1 MYIIIMSAEMKRLI
15 SLRQAIF
22 AKRQEAIA
30 RHNATV
36 RERIL
41 AAEAQSQSQEQE
53 QLKQESIE
61 NYELVSE
68 IGSDGGKIAYL
79 DFQINHIK
87 TNEEKVSMLTTTFL
101 NQLEEDMNH
110 SFNKFK

>member
-22 AKRQEAIA
+22 VKRQEAIA
-30 RHNATV
+30 RHNAAV

-41 AAEAQSQSQEQE
+41 AAEAQEQE

-61 NYELVSE
+61 NYDLVSE

-101 NQLEEDMNH
+101 NQLEEDMNRP
-110 SFNKFK
+110 FNKFK

>member
-1 MYIIIMSAEMKRLI
+1 MSAEMKRLI

-22 AKRQEAIA
+22 VKRQEAIA
-30 RHNATV
+30 RHNAAV

-41 AAEAQSQSQEQE
+41 AAEAQEQE

-61 NYELVSE
+61 NYDLVSE

-101 NQLEEDMNH
+101 NQLEEDMNRP
-110 SFNKFK
+110 FNKFK

>member
-22 AKRQEAIA
+22 VKRQEAIA
-30 RHNATV
+30 RHNAAV

-41 AAEAQSQSQEQE
+41 AAEAQVQEQE

-87 TNEEKVSMLTTTFL
+87 TNEEKVSMLTETFL
-101 NQLEEDMNH
+101 NQLEEDMNR

>member
-41 AAEAQSQSQEQE
+41 AAEAQQQTQQESKEEQE
-53 QLKQESIE
+53 LVAQIE
-61 NYELVSE
+61 
-68 IGSDGGKIAYL
+68 SDGENVADL